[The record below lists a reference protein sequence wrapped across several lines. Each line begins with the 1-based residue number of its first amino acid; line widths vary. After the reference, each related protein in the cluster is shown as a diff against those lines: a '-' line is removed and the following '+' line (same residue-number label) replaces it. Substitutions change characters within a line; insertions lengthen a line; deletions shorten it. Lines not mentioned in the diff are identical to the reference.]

1 MTWQPPIQFCQQTL
15 TNGTNRNPENTMDKH
30 NKHHK
35 NKAKGSKQ
43 PLLPQ
48 LDLVAPLEPI
58 IGKTDAS
65 VASGQKSK
73 SSKGKGK

>member
-1 MTWQPPIQFCQQTL
+1 
-15 TNGTNRNPENTMDKH
+15 MDKH